1 MKINHLVLSAIIAP
15 FSIVTLVAC
24 SSDSDDDSDINAVEQ
39 ETINS
44 VLLFDEAN
52 DGDIVDDRN
61 NPQPLQ
67 FVVGENRVNGS
78 TVSPDLDYLTV
89 NVPAGSELT
98 AIELADFTSTDDQSF
113 IAIQAGSVFTEPN
126 NGADPSNL
134 LGYVHFGADMVGD
147 DILAAISVGEGAQ
160 GFTPP
165 LEAGDYSFWIQE
177 TGAELVNYSM
187 VFVVEATEQ

>member
-15 FSIVTLVAC
+15 FSIVTLTAC

-147 DILAAISVGEGAQ
+147 DILTAMSVGEGAQ